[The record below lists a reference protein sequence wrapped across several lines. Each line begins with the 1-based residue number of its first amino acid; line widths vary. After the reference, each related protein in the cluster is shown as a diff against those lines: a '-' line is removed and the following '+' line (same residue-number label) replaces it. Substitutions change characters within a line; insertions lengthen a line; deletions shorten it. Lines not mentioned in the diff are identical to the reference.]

1 MREIAAA
8 SDFDFVASEPAPVK
22 RKPRARAAQPAARA
36 IRAPLW
42 VSRLWA
48 WRTPLFGGLAFVT
61 LLTAIAVNAMF
72 LQHGKHPAPL
82 MGSVLRIEA
91 PTPPAPA
98 VARAAPA
105 PSAMHED
112 ARADAAAPRRCGRGR
127 PRAAAPLPTARAKPA
142 EHAARPAQAADPIG
156 ALMDRSNPA
165 VPAKTVAA
173 AQKALNKLGLHVP
186 ANGHFDAAT
195 RKAVEKFQRDN
206 GLPVTGEL
214 TPKLRRYLA
223 LQAGLPAELTARLRS
238 DIWVSAYLRRCA
250 VEGAAADLRRR
261 GAAEAG
267 AIFIKIDRLD
277 GVARAVPPRRR
288 ARRARARS
296 PVRPRPRG
304 RLDRPGGRRSAAGA
318 RAEI

>member
-105 PSAMHED
+105 PSAMHEALAPMPL
-112 ARADAAAPRRCGRGR
+112 AR
-127 PRAAAPLPTARAKPA
+127 
-142 EHAARPAQAADPIG
+142 
-156 ALMDRSNPA
+156 
-165 VPAKTVAA
+165 
-173 AQKALNKLGLHVP
+173 
-186 ANGHFDAAT
+186 
-195 RKAVEKFQRDN
+195 
-206 GLPVTGEL
+206 
-214 TPKLRRYLA
+214 
-223 LQAGLPAELTARLRS
+223 RLRT
-238 DIWVSAYLRRCA
+238 RT
-250 VEGAAADLRRR
+250 
-261 GAAEAG
+261 
-267 AIFIKIDRLD
+267 
-277 GVARAVPPRRR
+277 PP
-288 ARRARARS
+288 
-296 PVRPRPRG
+296 
-304 RLDRPGGRRSAAGA
+304 
-318 RAEI
+318 